1 MSCGRGQV
9 GSRKLSVKSD
19 RERRSILQMKKKNEC
34 AVVSKRYKM
43 EERREP
49 GDVGLGDAI
58 LPSPSVLAG
67 ALNFSQVWTVSCI
80 HHTSH

>member
-1 MSCGRGQV
+1 VSCGRGQV

-43 EERREP
+43 EE
-49 GDVGLGDAI
+49 
-58 LPSPSVLAG
+58 
-67 ALNFSQVWTVSCI
+67 
-80 HHTSH
+80 

>member
-9 GSRKLSVKSD
+9 DSGKLSVKSD
-19 RERRSILQMKKKNEC
+19 RERRSVLQMKRKNEC
-34 AVVSKRYKM
+34 AVVSKRYQT
-43 EERREP
+43 EERRES

-67 ALNFSQVWTVSCI
+67 SLNFSQVWAVSCI